1 MAVILDTNAV
11 SALLAGEPALG
22 EILEPQPL
30 HHLPVIVIGEY
41 RYGVARSKHRRRL
54 ERLLELLVRESIV
67 LLVDEETTRHYATV
81 RESLRRA
88 GSPIPENDVW
98 IAALAQQHGEPIVS
112 RDRHFDLVD
121 ASLRVAW

>member
-1 MAVILDTNAV
+1 MILDTNAV
-11 SALLAGEPALG
+11 SALLSGDASIGAV
-22 EILEPQPL
+22 LESQTV

-54 ERLLELLVRESIV
+54 ERLLELLIRESIV
-67 LLVDEETTRHYATV
+67 LPVDEETTRHYATV

-98 IAALAQQHGEPIVS
+98 VAALARQYAESIVS

-121 ASLRVAW
+121 ASLRVDW